1 MNKLW
6 EMQVG
11 KNGRAQTESSQSKG
25 PEAPLKPSVAGAA
38 EQVELAKVVWRD
50 GQGLVT
56 QPK

>member
-1 MNKLW
+1 M
-6 EMQVG
+6 G